1 MRNRI
6 RSVRKQ
12 KKLSQDD
19 LARICH
25 VSRQT
30 INAVE
35 NDKYD
40 AELSL
45 AFKLAN
51 ALGST
56 VDNLFTYETRL
67 KESETLWCEKYRC
80 VLWSRTGEKGNSEK
94 MDVVH
99 GKA

>member
-1 MRNRI
+1 MQNNI
-6 RSVRKQ
+6 RTIRKQ
-12 KKLSQDD
+12 NHFSQDD

-45 AFKLAN
+45 AFKIAQ
-51 ALGST
+51 ALDRT
-56 VDNLFTYETRL
+56 VDEIFTYENRA
-67 KESETLWCEKYRC
+67 KEADTLWCEKYQC
-80 VLWSRTGEKGNSEK
+80 VLWQTIELNNENKKVE
-94 MDVVH
+94 
-99 GKA
+99 A

>member
-1 MRNRI
+1 MLNNIRI
-6 RSVRKQ
+6 TRKKQ
-12 KKLSQDD
+12 KLSQDD

-25 VSRQT
+25 VTRQT

-51 ALGST
+51 ALGCT
-56 VDNLFTYETRL
+56 VDELFTYEVRE
-67 KESETLWCEKYRC
+67 KESETLWCEKYQC
-80 VLWSRTGEKGNSEK
+80 ILWQTAGVREKQS
-94 MDVVH
+94 
-99 GKA
+99 

>member
-1 MRNRI
+1 MQNII
-6 RSVRKQ
+6 RETRKKQ
-12 KKLSQDD
+12 KLSQDD

-30 INAVE
+30 INAIE

-51 ALGST
+51 ALDCR
-56 VDNLFTYETRL
+56 VDDLFVYEVRS
-67 KESETLWCEKYRC
+67 KESDTLWCEKYKC
-80 VLWSRTGEKGNSEK
+80 ILWQTVGTQNQKREQ
-94 MDVVH
+94 V
-99 GKA
+99 

>member
-1 MRNRI
+1 MKNRI
-6 RSVRKQ
+6 RETRKQ
-12 KKLSQDD
+12 LTLSQDD

-51 ALGST
+51 ALDST
-56 VDNLFTYETRL
+56 VDELFSYESRK
-67 KESETLWCEKYRC
+67 KESDVLWCEKYQC
-80 VLWSRTGEKGNSEK
+80 ILWQTAGAKEHQS
-94 MDVVH
+94 
-99 GKA
+99 